1 MTRMVTRTIITTKV
15 TALCLDLVTAEPYNE
30 TITLSGTFNSKKD
43 ALKAFSKVYDVE
55 DEKKAVAIVDCTEEE
70 TLYGMSEQEFL
81 QYAKVLPK
89 RGAKKLEESHD
100 IPTCDIPTC
109 DNI

>member
-1 MTRMVTRTIITTKV
+1 MTRMVTRTIITTKA
-15 TALCLDLVTAEPYNE
+15 TALCLDLLTAEPHNE
-30 TITLSGTFNSKKD
+30 TITLSGTFKSKKD
-43 ALKAFSKVYDVE
+43 VLKAFSKVYDVE
-55 DEKKAVAIVDCTEEE
+55 DEKKAVSIVDCTEEE

-89 RGAKKLEESHD
+89 RGAKKLEE
-100 IPTCDIPTC
+100 TCDIPTC